1 MSTNRYDFHFPS
13 NVSSQSNARLLY
25 VSSAKYGGD
34 WHSNPH
40 THYCSEFFYVTEGVG
55 QFQIEDKI
63 YPVSANDLVIVN
75 PNVLHT
81 ELSLNSNPLKY
92 IVLGI
97 EGLELSVTEEQDNS
111 HFCIINFKSVRNTI
125 LFHLQYMLEEIETKA
140 PGYEIVCH
148 DLMEIFTVLVSRQT
162 NFSAALTPIAKK
174 GSRMCASVKRHI
186 DNHYR
191 ENLSLDSLA
200 EVAHVSKYHMV
211 HAFTQEYGVSPISYM
226 NSKRIQEGRKLLET
240 TDFSLSLISRMLGFS
255 SPSYF
260 SQTFKRQENCAP
272 LEYRKQSRLTA
283 SSQET

>member
-1 MSTNRYDFHFPS
+1 
-13 NVSSQSNARLLY
+13 
-25 VSSAKYGGD
+25 
-34 WHSNPH
+34 
-40 THYCSEFFYVTEGVG
+40 
-55 QFQIEDKI
+55 
-63 YPVSANDLVIVN
+63 
-75 PNVLHT
+75 
-81 ELSLNSNPLKY
+81 
-92 IVLGI
+92 
-97 EGLELSVTEEQDNS
+97 
-111 HFCIINFKSVRNTI
+111 
-125 LFHLQYMLEEIETKA
+125 
-140 PGYEIVCH
+140 
-148 DLMEIFTVLVSRQT
+148 
-162 NFSAALTPIAKK
+162 
-174 GSRMCASVKRHI
+174 MCASVKRHI

-272 LEYRKQSRLTA
+272 LEYRKQSRLTT